1 MGRTTQEA
9 MDSLQPLAGRFFTT
23 EPPGKPL
30 LFYHNTKKIK
40 LNHEHISQPVIKPL
54 LSAKHKLG
62 ILHLWSNF
70 LNPSGVQQ
78 VPSSCC
84 CHVPD
89 GDTEARR
96 GDMAYP

>member
-9 MDSLQPLAGRFFTT
+9 SHSLQPLAGRFFTT

-54 LSAKHKLG
+54 LSAKHMLG

-70 LNPSGVQQ
+70 LNPLGVQQ
-78 VPSSCC
+78 SAIFLLLPC
-84 CHVPD
+84 P
-89 GDTEARR
+89 
-96 GDMAYP
+96 